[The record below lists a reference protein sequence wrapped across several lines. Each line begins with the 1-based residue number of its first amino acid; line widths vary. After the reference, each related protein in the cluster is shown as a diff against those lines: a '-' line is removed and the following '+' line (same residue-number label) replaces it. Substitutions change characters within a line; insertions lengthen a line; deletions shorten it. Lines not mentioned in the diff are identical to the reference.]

1 MDKDPKEREDEEIHE
16 DANEESIAESRNED
30 EEDGMKERFPNS
42 TRESRNA
49 GRFLG
54 SDFPYVP
61 GDPFW

>member
-1 MDKDPKEREDEEIHE
+1 MNKDPKDHEDDEEEIHRE
-16 DANEESIAESRNED
+16 DSRDED
-30 EEDGMKERFPNS
+30 GEDGMKERFPNS